1 MIIIHCDR
9 VKNITQKIYNQ
20 MINKLDLVLLTCP
33 LCSHTGTEVHSYYDR
48 AVKSENITFRLVVLR
63 IRCQFCGHT
72 HAILPDTIV
81 PYSSVSLKDT
91 ISILL
96 SETPDQIK
104 SFLLNN
110 LSLDFS
116 DVYRIRRNFKKYWEQ
131 RLKSTELSIDN
142 QISQPCISAFRRQFM
157 QIHCGLCRSYT
168 LST

>member
-1 MIIIHCDR
+1 M
-9 VKNITQKIYNQ
+9 ITQ
-20 MINKLDLVLLTCP
+20 LDLLLLTCP

-48 AVKSENITFRLVVLR
+48 GVKSKDSSFRLDVLR

-91 ISILL
+91 VTIIL
-96 SETPDQIK
+96 SKTPEQIK
-104 SFLLNN
+104 DFLKNN

-116 DVYRIRRNFKKYWEQ
+116 DVYRIRRNYKQYWKE
-131 RLKSTELSIDN
+131 RLKSTGLHIDN
-142 QISQPCISAFRRQFM
+142 QISQQCILAFKRQFM

-168 LST
+168 PST